1 VGGPDDLM
9 PDSLDS
15 LLPGQPVPVIFRI
28 ARDCEA
34 DHTAAAVG
42 KRHAA
47 DHCNACMLQCAHT
60 EAERLGSMQRRPHP

>member
-1 VGGPDDLM
+1 MGGPDDLM

-15 LLPGQPVPVIFRI
+15 LLPGQLVPVIFRI

-42 KRHAA
+42 KTAR
-47 DHCNACMLQCAHT
+47 
-60 EAERLGSMQRRPHP
+60 G